1 MMSRSVSSLSLGF
14 FRLIRVKE
22 RQAVIV
28 ERFGKFLKQLSPGL
42 HMLLPYIDHVA
53 YVHSLK
59 EEVYQISSQAAI
71 TKDNVEITLDGV
83 LYLKI
88 VDAQKASYG
97 IGNPIEAMQQL
108 AQTTMRS
115 ELGKLKLDDTFRGR
129 EELNHAIVTAI
140 NEASANWGIDCMRY
154 EIKDITI
161 PNTLRKAMERQAET
175 ERQKRAEILN
185 TEGKRQAEI
194 NVAEGFRQAS
204 ILIAEGEAK
213 AIQTRADAS
222 AESIRMLNKSLDGD
236 SGLQAVRLRI
246 AEKYME
252 AYSNLAKKD
261 NMMVIPSAPND
272 VGQMVSKAFSIF
284 DDIGKKS
291 SPS

>member
-1 MMSRSVSSLSLGF
+1 MMNKSVSTLSLGLLKF
-14 FRLIRVKE
+14 IRVKM

-28 ERFGKFLKQLSPGL
+28 ERFGKFQRQLSPGL
-42 HMLLPYIDHVA
+42 HILLPYIDQIA

-140 NEASANWGIDCMRY
+140 NEASASWGINCMRY

-213 AIQTRADAS
+213 AIQIKADS
-222 AESIRMLNKSLDGD
+222 NAESIKLLNKSLDD
-236 SGLQAVRLRI
+236 DNKLQAVKFRI
-246 AEKYME
+246 AEKFME
-252 AYSNLAKKD
+252 AYSGLAK
-261 NMMVIPSAPND
+261 NENIMVIPSAPSD
-272 VGQMVSKAFSIF
+272 VGQMVRKAFSIF
-284 DDIGKKS
+284 DDIDKKS
-291 SPS
+291 NIG

>member
-1 MMSRSVSSLSLGF
+1 
-14 FRLIRVKE
+14 
-22 RQAVIV
+22 
-28 ERFGKFLKQLSPGL
+28 
-42 HMLLPYIDHVA
+42 
-53 YVHSLK
+53 
-59 EEVYQISSQAAI
+59 
-71 TKDNVEITLDGV
+71 
-83 LYLKI
+83 
-88 VDAQKASYG
+88 
-97 IGNPIEAMQQL
+97 
-108 AQTTMRS
+108 MRS

-140 NEASANWGIDCMRY
+140 NEASANWGINCMRY

-213 AIQTRADAS
+213 AIQTRAEAS
-222 AESIRMLNKSLDGD
+222 AESIRMLNKSLDGNT
-236 SGLQAVRLRI
+236 GLQAVRLRI

-284 DDIGKKS
+284 DDIDKKAT
-291 SPS
+291 PS

>member
-1 MMSRSVSSLSLGF
+1 MMRSMF
-14 FRLIRVKE
+14 PKLIRVKE
-22 RQAVIV
+22 RQAVII
-28 ERFGKFLKQLSPGL
+28 ERFGKFLKQLSPGFYI
-42 HMLLPYIDHVA
+42 LLPYIDRVA
-53 YVHSLK
+53 YIHSLK

-88 VDAQKASYG
+88 IDAQKASYG

-129 EELNHAIVTAI
+129 EEINHAIVTAI
-140 NEASANWGIDCMRY
+140 NEASADWGINCMRY

-213 AIQTRADAS
+213 AIQIKADAS
-222 AESIRMLNKSLDGD
+222 AESIKLLNKSLVGD
-236 SGLQAVRLRI
+236 AGLQAVRLRI
-246 AEKYME
+246 AEKFME
-252 AYSNLAKKD
+252 AYSGLAKKE
-261 NMMVIPSAPND
+261 NVMVIPSAPND
-272 VGQMVSKAFSIF
+272 VGQMVKKAFSIF
-284 DDIGKKS
+284 DDIDKKS
-291 SPS
+291 SSS